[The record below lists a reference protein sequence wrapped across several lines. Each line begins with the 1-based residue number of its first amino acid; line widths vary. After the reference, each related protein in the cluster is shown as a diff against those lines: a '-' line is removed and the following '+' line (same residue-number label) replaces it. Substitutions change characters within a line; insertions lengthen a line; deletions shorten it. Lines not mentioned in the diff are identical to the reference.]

1 MTHPEKRRRQI
12 LDDETGQAQR
22 FDTSRSGDTSAPRSN
37 RVQDDSRL
45 QQDTWVTSFV
55 GRLQALIRQA
65 LIRNVG
71 GSRKK

>member
-1 MTHPEKRRRQI
+1 
-12 LDDETGQAQR
+12 
-22 FDTSRSGDTSAPRSN
+22 
-37 RVQDDSRL
+37 VQDDSRL